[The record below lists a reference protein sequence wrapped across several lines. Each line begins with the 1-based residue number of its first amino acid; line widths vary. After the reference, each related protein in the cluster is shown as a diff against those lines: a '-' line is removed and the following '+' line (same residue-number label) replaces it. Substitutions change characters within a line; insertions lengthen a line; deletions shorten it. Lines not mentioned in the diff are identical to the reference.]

1 MIPRYA
7 AILDACVL
15 YPAQLR
21 DLLLS
26 MATTDLFT
34 VRWTDQIH
42 DEWIRNVV
50 ANGGSPE
57 KLARTHRIMNDA
69 VPDCLVAGYEH
80 LIDGLMLPDPDDR
93 HVLAAA
99 IVGKVDAI
107 VTTNLKHFPPDALE
121 RYSLE
126 ALHPDDF
133 VMYQFDLNPPRYCEA
148 IKAQRQVE
156 EAAALGG
163 PVPGVAGKAPD
174 AADRGSAEELRYAHL
189 RLQRY
194 RQGRPSAFSGVL
206 IAPHASIS
214 PDHAGPT

>member
-26 MATTDLFT
+26 MATTDLFR

-42 DEWIRNVV
+42 DEWIRNLVT
-50 ANGGSPE
+50 NGGSPE
-57 KLARTHRIMNDA
+57 KLGRTRQLMNDA
-69 VPDCLVAGYEH
+69 APDCLVTGYEH
-80 LIDGLMLPDPDDR
+80 LIDGLELPDPDDR

-107 VTTNLKHFPPDALE
+107 VTTNLKDFPAE
-121 RYSLE
+121 AIECYGLE

-133 VMYQFDLNPPRYCEA
+133 VMYQFDLNPPRYCQA
-148 IKAQRQVE
+148 IKEQR
-156 EAAALGG
+156 A
-163 PVPGVAGKAPD
+163 
-174 AADRGSAEELRYAHL
+174 RLRKPPL
-189 RLQRY
+189 TVDQFLESLERLQMPQTVARLK
-194 RQGRPSAFSGVL
+194 SFDTL
-206 IAPHASIS
+206 I
-214 PDHAGPT
+214 

>member
-1 MIPRYA
+1 MTPRYA

-26 MATTDLFT
+26 MATTDLFS

-42 DEWIRNVV
+42 DEWIRNLI

-57 KLARTHRIMNDA
+57 KLAPTRRIMNDA
-69 VPDCLVAGYEH
+69 VPDCLVTGYEH
-80 LIDGLMLPDPDDR
+80 LIDGLELPDLGDR

-99 IVGKVDAI
+99 IVGRVDAI
-107 VTTNLKHFPPDALE
+107 VTTNLKHFPAQILS

-133 VMYQFDLNPPRYCEA
+133 VMYQFDLNPPRYCQA
-148 IKAQRQVE
+148 IKEQR
-156 EAAALGG
+156 A
-163 PVPGVAGKAPD
+163 
-174 AADRGSAEELRYAHL
+174 RLRKPPITVDKFL
-189 RLQRY
+189 ESLERLQMPQTVARLK
-194 RQGRPSAFSGVL
+194 SFDNL
-206 IAPHASIS
+206 I
-214 PDHAGPT
+214 